1 MGSQHRDLFVG
12 DKKVPPVKQ
21 LVKSEEG
28 KELQGQDPRR
38 PEQNVFD
45 FRTLTNPSQV
55 SVSSS
60 HPSMSVG
67 HSTVSTSQPTISSH
81 NHMPNLSIPPP
92 SLANQSGLPSLAN
105 QNSPQFSRN
114 NSIEQVKRTLF
125 VLQVLNHSRS
135 RKESNLGHKFSKY
148 CSSSLA
154 LFKQTDHSSS
164 CTKSTL

>member
-1 MGSQHRDLFVG
+1 MRSLKWVVNIGFCFVG

-21 LVKSEEG
+21 LVRSEEG
-28 KELQGQDPRR
+28 RELQGQDPRR

-55 SVSSS
+55 SVCSS
-60 HPSMSVG
+60 HPSLSVG
-67 HSTVSTSQPTISSH
+67 PSTVSTSQPSISSH

-114 NSIEQVKRTLF
+114 NSIDQVKRTPLF
-125 VLQVLNHSRS
+125 VSRS
-135 RKESNLGHKFSKY
+135 ME
-148 CSSSLA
+148 
-154 LFKQTDHSSS
+154 D
-164 CTKSTL
+164 